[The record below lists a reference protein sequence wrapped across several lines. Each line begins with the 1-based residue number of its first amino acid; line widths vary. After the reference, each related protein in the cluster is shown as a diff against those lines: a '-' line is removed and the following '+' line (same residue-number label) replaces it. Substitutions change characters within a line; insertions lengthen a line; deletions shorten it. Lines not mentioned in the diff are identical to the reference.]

1 MLPPSPSSPASL
13 CLSLLFV
20 PPRFRSM
27 HACREASRGYSLH
40 LRSWRIAE
48 GALGAT
54 FADVE
59 REPHQRGGG
68 LLTSLIPP
76 PLAP

>member
-1 MLPPSPSSPASL
+1 
-13 CLSLLFV
+13 
-20 PPRFRSM
+20 M

-68 LLTSLIPP
+68 GALDLADPPAARSLTFSLLFPRFYGRFFAL
-76 PLAP
+76 LLR